1 MKVKGPMQAETWKA
15 QMPRDEIF
23 ILACFFMQSSD
34 TNGCEPETPHFV
46 RGKRVCRPI
55 HSIHIRL
62 ISCDS
67 VLFWKFSRC
76 GFSEVLSSWRQVTK
90 VNHGYS
96 TPVPGEKASWKSS
109 RTVSGPVKEQAG
121 GQFLALQYFLLD
133 VFFTHVQGHRN

>member
-1 MKVKGPMQAETWKA
+1 MKVKGPKQAETWKA

-55 HSIHIRL
+55 HSIHIQL

-67 VLFWKFSRC
+67 DFSFLEIFPLR
-76 GFSEVLSSWRQVTK
+76 FL
-90 VNHGYS
+90 
-96 TPVPGEKASWKSS
+96 
-109 RTVSGPVKEQAG
+109 G
-121 GQFLALQYFLLD
+121 GVVFLASS
-133 VFFTHVQGHRN
+133 N